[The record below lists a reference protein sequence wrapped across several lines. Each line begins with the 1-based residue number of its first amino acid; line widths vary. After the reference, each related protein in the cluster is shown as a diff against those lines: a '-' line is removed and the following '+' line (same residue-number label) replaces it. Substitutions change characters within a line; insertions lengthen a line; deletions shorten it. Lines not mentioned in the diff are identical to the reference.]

1 MREELS
7 LRAATPQDAERVV
20 RLRREAFPGTSG
32 PAEPGHWD
40 PPPDPSAPNR
50 PTYLAFRGDRLVGQ
64 ACDRPFTTWYGGRPV
79 PLCGLASVTVAA
91 EDRGT
96 GVLRPLLTHLLGAAR
111 ARGALL
117 AGLYPTSSAVYRGLG
132 FETVGAH
139 TVAEVPTHALAE
151 VIPAPGDRVTVER
164 METPAWEE
172 AAAIYAAW
180 GPLHD
185 GPLAHEGPCFPEPT
199 APPAE
204 GIGTLAR
211 DDRGRAVGFAV
222 WRRTGGYLG
231 GGRLEVDR
239 LVALTPAAGRAL
251 LANLGTHAGVA
262 PKTTIPGAGEDLL
275 PWLLP
280 HNEWRFARRIPYQLL
295 VLNVPGALEARGYPR
310 GLRARVTFAVSGH
323 PLPRADGTYRLDV
336 ADGKARVRRGAL
348 RGRTV
353 PTVTSAG
360 LACLYAGIPARAVR
374 LAGHLTGP
382 DNDDETLTMLLSGR
396 TFAIRDYF

>member
-1 MREELS
+1 MREELTV
-7 LRAATPQDAERVV
+7 RAATPHDAEPVV

-64 ACDRPFTTWYGGRPV
+64 ACDRPFTTWYGGRPI
-79 PLCGLASVTVAA
+79 PLSGLASVTVAA
-91 EDRGT
+91 EDRGH

-111 ARGALL
+111 TRGALL
-117 AGLYPTSSAVYRGLG
+117 AGLYPTTSAVYRGLG

-139 TVAEVPTHALAE
+139 TVAELPTRALAAVVAPHGEGITLERAEGRAWAE
-151 VIPAPGDRVTVER
+151 VADV
-164 METPAWEE
+164 
-172 AAAIYAAW
+172 YATW
-180 GPLHD
+180 GALHD
-185 GPLAHEGPCFPEPT
+185 GALVHEGPCFPNPT
-199 APPAE
+199 GPPDE
-204 GIGTLAR
+204 GVGTLAR

-222 WRRTGGYLG
+222 WRRTGGYFA

-262 PKTTIPGAGEDLL
+262 PTTTIDGAGEDLL
-275 PWLLP
+275 PSLLP
-280 HNEWRFARRIPYQLL
+280 SNDWHFSRRIPYQLL
-295 VLNVPGALEARGYPR
+295 VLDVPGALEARGYPR
-310 GLRARVTFAVSGH
+310 GLRARVTFAVAGH

-336 ADGKARVRRGAL
+336 ADGRARVRRGAL
-348 RGRTV
+348 RGRAV
-353 PTVTSAG
+353 PTLTSAG
-360 LACLYAGIPARAVR
+360 LSRLYAGTPARSVR
-374 LAGHLTGP
+374 LAGHLSGP
-382 DNDDETLTMLLSGR
+382 DSDDETLTMLLSGR